1 MRNATPELV
10 NIVLESVV
18 DWMSSNLDRTEYDYF
33 PPSSSKFLKLLKKS
47 IGTYTVCVRFLNYKM
62 ETEYL
67 GYYLRDPRVHITLIN
82 LDPDE
87 TWILRGDFV
96 YSQYAPKPLFVGEVS
111 GEHAEKFDES
121 EVVGALKHLL
131 LLSWDDKQ

>member
-1 MRNATPELV
+1 M
-10 NIVLESVV
+10 
-18 DWMSSNLDRTEYDYF
+18 DWMSSNLDRTEYEYF
-33 PPSSSKFLKLLKKS
+33 PPSSAKFLKLLKQS
-47 IGTYTVCVRFLNYKM
+47 RGTYNVGVSFLNYKM

-87 TWILRGDFV
+87 AWILRGDFV

-111 GEHAEKFDES
+111 GEHQTKFDES
-121 EVVGALKHLL
+121 EVYATLKKLL
-131 LLSWDDKQ
+131 MTSWDDEQ

>member
-1 MRNATPELV
+1 M
-10 NIVLESVV
+10 
-18 DWMSSNLDRTEYDYF
+18 DWMNLNLNGNEYEYF
-33 PPSSSKFLKLLKKS
+33 PPCSSKFLQLLKRS
-47 IGTYTVCVRFLNYKM
+47 RGTYNVGVSFLNYKM

-87 TWILRGDFV
+87 AWILRGDFV

-121 EVVGALKHLL
+121 EVVGTLKHLL